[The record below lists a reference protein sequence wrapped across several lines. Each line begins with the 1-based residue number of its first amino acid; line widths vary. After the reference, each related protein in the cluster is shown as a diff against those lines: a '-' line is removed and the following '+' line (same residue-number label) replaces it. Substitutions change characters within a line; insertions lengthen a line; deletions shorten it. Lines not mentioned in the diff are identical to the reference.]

1 MIFKGKKIISGLLAL
16 LFAGTMFFAVAAC
29 KKAEPPVK
37 VGFIGCLTGRS
48 ADLGIAGRDGFLL
61 AVQEKNVAGGIAGRQ
76 IVPVVRD
83 DALDAEAGKQALQE
97 LFREGVSFVVGPM
110 TSELAINLV
119 PLANA
124 AAVPLISPTVS
135 TNKLIGVDDYFF
147 RVYYANSQAA
157 VAMAAHIGELGL
169 KKVAV
174 LYDTRNR
181 AYTEDWVRIFSN
193 RFAVAGRSVELV
205 PFTAATAGTF
215 EAITADL
222 KSKGPDGLLI
232 LANSIDTALIC
243 QQAYKL
249 ELKIPRFATGWSYGS
264 KLTTYGG
271 KSVEGLV
278 VVQSVNLKKER
289 AETRLFVDAF
299 RAAYFADPTFPAVH
313 AFDATRLGLM
323 ALEGSGG
330 ERSLKEQVLSIDS
343 FPGVVQNF
351 SLDEFGDV
359 VNPPIYFMEI
369 DEAVLLA
376 L

>member
-1 MIFKGKKIISGLLAL
+1 MLSGVSAL
-16 LFAGTMFFAVAAC
+16 LVAGIMLFGVSAC
-29 KKAEPPVK
+29 QKETPPVK

-61 AVQEKNVAGGIAGRQ
+61 AVQEKNAAGGIAGRQ
-76 IVPVVRD
+76 LVPVVRD
-83 DALDAEAGKQALQE
+83 NALDVGRGKQVLQE
-97 LFREGVSFVVGPM
+97 LINEGVSFVVGPM
-110 TSELAINLV
+110 TSEMAINLV

-124 AAVPLISPTVS
+124 AGVPLISPTVS
-135 TNKLIGVDDYFF
+135 TNRLIGIDDFFF

-157 VAMAAHIGELGL
+157 VAMAAYIVERGL

-193 RFAVAGRSVELV
+193 RFAVEGRSADLV

-215 EAITADL
+215 EEIIAEL
-222 KSKGPDGLLI
+222 KNRGPDGLLI

-249 ELKIPRFATGWSYGS
+249 NLKIHRFATGWSYGS
-264 KLTTYGG
+264 KLTAYGG

-278 VVQSVNLKKER
+278 VVQSVDMQKER
-289 AETRLFVDAF
+289 AETRQFI
-299 RAAYFADPTFPAVH
+299 AAYREAFYADPTFPAVH
-313 AFDATRLGLM
+313 ACDATRLGIM
-323 ALEGSGG
+323 ALEKGG
-330 ERSLKEQVLSIDS
+330 VQGNLKDQLLSIDS
-343 FPGVVQNF
+343 FPGVMQHF

-369 DEAVLLA
+369 DEAVFLA